1 MHDRIGDLA
10 PGSVA
15 ADGDDGGRT
24 VVERPPRERC
34 LVSGARRS
42 TKRCVADTDVR
53 ECASNGGFGARAA
66 PASRGWIQN
75 DANALGNVSSREW

>member
-24 VVERPPRERC
+24 VVERPTRKRC